1 MKFTNKVLINLKG
14 EPLKQGTSPQEQLA
28 PDAPV
33 LTAFDVF
40 IQAAL
45 MPASVRQYSANES
58 AARYTVCI
66 ELYKAM
72 EADKTRAEGAEP
84 QSVTMDNK
92 LVDWLKEDIVR
103 AYGPIV
109 SGQMVAY
116 IESQ

>member
-1 MKFTNKVLINLKG
+1 MKFKNKTLINLKG
-14 EPLKQGTSPQEQLA
+14 EALKQGVTPQEQMA
-28 PDAPV
+28 PDAAD

-66 ELYKAM
+66 ELYKAI
-72 EADKTRAEGAEP
+72 ETNKAKGDNAAEV
-84 QSVTMDNK
+84 SMDQK
-92 LVDWLKEDIVR
+92 LVDWLKDDIVR
-103 AYGPIV
+103 AYGPLV
-109 SGQMVAY
+109 SGQMIAY

>member
-72 EADKTRAEGAEP
+72 EADYDA
-84 QSVTMDNK
+84 V
-92 LVDWLKEDIVR
+92 LIVGR
-103 AYGPIV
+103 KAHGRRER
-109 SGQMVAY
+109 GQR
-116 IESQ
+116 